1 MPSIAVGASKGP
13 CEWSEEWLGPAGPMR
28 LVAQHDQFGF
38 LRIPQMLVV
47 SWNKSHRLKQLVQL
61 DNFLQ

>member
-1 MPSIAVGASKGP
+1 
-13 CEWSEEWLGPAGPMR
+13 MR

-38 LRIPQMLVV
+38 LRIPQMLEV
-47 SWNKSHRLKQLVQL
+47 SWNKSPRLKQLVQL